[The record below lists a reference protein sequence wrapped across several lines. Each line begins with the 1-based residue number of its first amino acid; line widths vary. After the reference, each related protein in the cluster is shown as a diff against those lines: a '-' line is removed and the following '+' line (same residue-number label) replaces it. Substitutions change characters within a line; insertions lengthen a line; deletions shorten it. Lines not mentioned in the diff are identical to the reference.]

1 MPELTASIHIAA
13 APAAVFAICS
23 DFEHAPQ
30 HVSAITKV
38 EMLTP
43 GPTRQGTRFKETRKM
58 FGKEAT
64 ETMEVLEFTPNS
76 SFVLGAESCGTRYR
90 TTFTF
95 TPTSGG
101 TPGGQPGTTVEF
113 RFLATPL
120 TFFAK
125 VMGAIMMPFMKN
137 MMRKCVM
144 QDLQDVKK
152 RLEAA

>member
-23 DFEHAPQ
+23 DFVHAPQ
-30 HVSAITKV
+30 HVSAITRV
-38 EMLTP
+38 EMLTQ

-64 ETMEVLEFTPNS
+64 ETMEVVEFSPDS
-76 SFVLGAESCGTRYR
+76 SFTLGAESCGTRYR
-90 TTFTF
+90 TTFSF
-95 TPTSGG
+95 TPKEGG
-101 TPGGQPGTTVEF
+101 TEVEF

-120 TFFAK
+120 TLTAK
-125 VMGAIMMPFMKN
+125 VMGAIMMPFMKK
-137 MMRKCVM
+137 MLHKCVM

-152 RLEAA
+152 RLEAAT